1 VAGGP
6 LRSRSFFVEE
16 RRAARATH
24 AQEVFMHPI
33 VILFTILCI
42 SAPALAQD
50 AHPSPPGELTTYD
63 FEDTLVH
70 GDLPAPNGEVLQAR
84 GRGARTSLIRVREHF
99 VHELLKS
106 IEGL

>member
-1 VAGGP
+1 M
-6 LRSRSFFVEE
+6 RH
-16 RRAARATH
+16 T
-24 AQEVFMHPI
+24 

-50 AHPSPPGELTTYD
+50 AHRSLPGDVTTYG

-70 GDLPAPNGEVLQAR
+70 GDLPAPDGEVLRGRGR
-84 GRGARTSLIRVREHF
+84 GRGALTSLIRVREHF

-106 IEGL
+106 VESL